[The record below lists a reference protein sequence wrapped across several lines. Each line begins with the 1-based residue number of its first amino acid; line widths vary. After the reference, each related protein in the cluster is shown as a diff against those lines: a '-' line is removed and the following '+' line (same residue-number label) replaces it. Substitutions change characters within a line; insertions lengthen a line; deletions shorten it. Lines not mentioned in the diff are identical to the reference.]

1 MQLNLEQIMLA
12 LPIALFRVIKLWISY
27 VKHLRWKFMQKVLDI
42 YRKKCLLSI
51 SRSFQVFFITLRY
64 THLHFSL
71 ANLEAQ
77 QLMNDV
83 TN

>member
-1 MQLNLEQIMLA
+1 
-12 LPIALFRVIKLWISY
+12 
-27 VKHLRWKFMQKVLDI
+27 MQKVLDI